1 MDLGLYVRTFWRF
14 RVLVAC
20 GFLLA
25 ATLAL
30 LTYVRIDLNNGFAM
44 SYRDSEQ
51 WSSTAQVFVTQEGFP
66 LGRSIYDEVLP
77 VGPSGGDPN
86 ATQYVPRYADPSR
99 FASYANLYA
108 RLVTSDLLRRRIENG
123 QRLPGT
129 VNASAG
135 VDPRNPGIV
144 LPIVEIQGLA
154 SSAADARE
162 TTRRATQALLA
173 YVREEQNA
181 AKIASSKR
189 IILRVLDDPTPPT
202 LVVGRSLT
210 RPVFVF
216 LAVMIACAGLVF
228 VLENLRPRRRAT
240 EDHEPGAVVS
250 SESRRS
256 A

>member
-1 MDLGLYVRTFWRF
+1 MDLGLYARTFWRF
-14 RVLVAC
+14 RALVLC
-20 GFLLA
+20 GFVLA
-25 ATLAL
+25 AALAM
-30 LTYVRIDLNNGFAM
+30 LTYVRIDVNNGFAM

-51 WSSTAQVFVTQEGFP
+51 WSSTAQVFVTQAGFP
-66 LGRSIYDEVLP
+66 LGRSIYDEVIP
-77 VGPSGGDPN
+77 VGPSGGDPS
-86 ATQYVPRYADPSR
+86 TTSYIPRYADPSR

-108 RLVTSDLLRRRIENG
+108 RLVTSDLLRRQIERG
-123 QRLPGT
+123 KRLPGT

-154 SSAADARE
+154 SSPAAAHD
-162 TTRRATQALLA
+162 TTSRATQALLA

-216 LAVMIACAGLVF
+216 MAVMIACAGLVF
-228 VLENLRPRRRAT
+228 VLENVRPRRRAT
-240 EDHEPGAVVS
+240 EDDEPSAVVS